1 MRAGRLGI
9 LLLLAIALGLG
20 PAQANE
26 PTQPAPAK
34 ALTIKAVLELF
45 TSQGCSSCPRADAL
59 LKTYV
64 DRPDV
69 IALTMAVDIWDYLG
83 WKDTLAN
90 PFNTRRQRDYAR
102 VGHSQVYTP
111 QLVVNGM
118 RHVVGSDAKAIE
130 KAIAETNREL
140 AASRVDLSIRAAGD
154 KLILAIGKAQPGAP
168 HMEATVWIASV
179 ERSVT
184 VEIKRGENRGR
195 SVTYYNVVRR
205 LSPIGM
211 WDGKAM
217 TVKLASR
224 DIMRTANERCIVL
237 LQKGES
243 GPILAAAELKP

>member
-1 MRAGRLGI
+1 MAESELRA
-9 LLLLAIALGLG
+9 
-20 PAQANE
+20 
-26 PTQPAPAK
+26 
-34 ALTIKAVLELF
+34 
-45 TSQGCSSCPRADAL
+45 
-59 LKTYV
+59 
-64 DRPDV
+64 
-69 IALTMAVDIWDYLG
+69 
-83 WKDTLAN
+83 
-90 PFNTRRQRDYAR
+90 
-102 VGHSQVYTP
+102 
-111 QLVVNGM
+111 LVVGTGFGC
-118 RHVVGSDAKAIE
+118 RIQVPALRGAGFDVVGLVGSDAGRTAE
-130 KAIAETNREL
+130 RAAANGVAQAYTDLDKAIAETNREL

>member
-1 MRAGRLGI
+1 MRVGRLGI

-20 PAQANE
+20 SAQANE
-26 PTQPAPAK
+26 PAQSAPPR
-34 ALTIKAVLELF
+34 ALPIKAVLELF

-83 WKDTLAN
+83 WKDTLAS
-90 PFNTRRQRDYAR
+90 PFNSRRQRDYAR

-118 RHVVGSDAKAIE
+118 KHVVGSDGQAIE
-130 KAIAETNREL
+130 KAIATTSQEL
-140 AASRVDLSIRAAGD
+140 AASRVDLTIRTDGD
-154 KLILAIGKAQPGAP
+154 KLILAIGKAQPGSP
-168 HMEATVWIASV
+168 HMEATLWVASV
-179 ERSVT
+179 EKSVKVAIT
-184 VEIKRGENRGR
+184 RGENRGR

-205 LSPIGM
+205 LSPVGM

-217 TVKLASR
+217 TVKLSSR
-224 DIMRTANERCIVL
+224 AVMRSANERCIVL
-237 LQKGES
+237 LQKGEA